1 MTQSLQDDLF
11 AFYLQKTNLTY
22 NGKEL
27 LLLLY
32 KPDHKEG

>member
-11 AFYLQKTNLTY
+11 AFYLQKNDLTY
-22 NGKEL
+22 NDKEL

-32 KPDHKEG
+32 KPEHKES